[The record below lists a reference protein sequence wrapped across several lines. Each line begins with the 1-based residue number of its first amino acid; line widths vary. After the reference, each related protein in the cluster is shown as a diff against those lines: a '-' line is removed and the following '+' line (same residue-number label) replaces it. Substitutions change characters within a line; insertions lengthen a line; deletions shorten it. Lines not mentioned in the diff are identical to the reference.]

1 MYLSMSKNDITLV
14 GFTTVIVAFP
24 TSINKELIL
33 RIVYREITKRLLTVS
48 LELLFS

>member
-1 MYLSMSKNDITLV
+1 MSENDITIV

-33 RIVYREITKRLLTVS
+33 RKDLPRNHKTFTHSFVRVA
-48 LELLFS
+48 F